1 MAGFT
6 IVLALVF
13 FTQSS
18 ATAASAVKKS
28 GQAQT
33 VQVDPMT
40 VTQKLKL
47 KDDRGKNWV
56 LKNAKRIQTEMVS

>member
-1 MAGFT
+1 MRRIGLAGFT

-47 KDDRGKNWV
+47 KDDREKTGYSKTQKN
-56 LKNAKRIQTEMVS
+56 TD